1 VSTSETVTVYRTDLG
16 VLLATTPE
24 DALGDEPAVLE
35 AWKRLHRLAQ
45 EGDPVAPA
53 AMSHERLREAARMLG
68 RIVSTDAAV
77 MFAAR
82 IEMKLNGPEAAM
94 RWIVNG
100 SNPFADQDAGRPW
113 DGKEPAQDWFDAV
126 EAAGTSAP
134 AEPAPKPEPKGKLGR
149 VEVKGFRDLGIV
161 RISETTL
168 AGEPM
173 LHAECGDGSSA
184 DFPPSSL
191 HFITWLPEGAVA
203 GSQATLAALTA
214 GTQTCP
220 CGEPKDAFGDCP
232 GALHGCDYHHEGED
246 DPDGSEEGP
255 F

>member
-1 VSTSETVTVYRTDLG
+1 MPDG
-16 VLLATTPE
+16 ITP
-24 DALGDEPAVLE
+24 GAVF
-35 AWKRLHRLAQ
+35 AGFWRWKRLHRLAQ

-68 RIVSTDAAV
+68 QIVSTDARV

-94 RWIVNG
+94 QWIVNG
-100 SNPFADQDAGRPW
+100 SNPLADQDAGRPW
-113 DGKEPAQDWFDAV
+113 DGKESAQDWFDAV

-173 LHAECGDGSSA
+173 LHAECDDGSSA

-191 HFITWLPEGAVA
+191 HFITWPPEGAVA
-203 GSQATLAALTA
+203 KREPAALPAATV
-214 GTQTCP
+214 TCP
-220 CGEPKDAFGDCP
+220 CGEPEDADGECP
-232 GALHGCDYHHEGED
+232 GTWHGCDYHHEGD
-246 DPDGSEEGP
+246 EEP
-255 F
+255 S